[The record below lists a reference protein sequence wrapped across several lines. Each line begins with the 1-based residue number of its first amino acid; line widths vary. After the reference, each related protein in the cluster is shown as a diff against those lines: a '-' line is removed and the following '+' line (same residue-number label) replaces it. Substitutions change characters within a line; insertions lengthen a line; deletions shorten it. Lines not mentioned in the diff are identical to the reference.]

1 MHTWPPFVTNVNR
14 TERSTHHR
22 FRVDRSDNI
31 SIPERGTSSGSY
43 GKREQ
48 EHSQVLQELDS
59 LFPAQNKGSTMSAGS
74 FKIRSSTLSKTR
86 QPAKFAGHVGAFTTS
101 AK

>member
-1 MHTWPPFVTNVNR
+1 MANLDSSVPYTWPPFVTNVNR

-43 GKREQ
+43 SKRE
-48 EHSQVLQELDS
+48 
-59 LFPAQNKGSTMSAGS
+59 
-74 FKIRSSTLSKTR
+74 
-86 QPAKFAGHVGAFTTS
+86 
-101 AK
+101 